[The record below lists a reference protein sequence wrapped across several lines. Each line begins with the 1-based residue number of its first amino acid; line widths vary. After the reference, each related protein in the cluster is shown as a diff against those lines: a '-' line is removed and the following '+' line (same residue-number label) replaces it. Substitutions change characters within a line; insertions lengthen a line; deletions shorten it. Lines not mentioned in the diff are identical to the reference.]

1 LREAFTHLL
10 VWSLSPVGTLLNG
23 AMLAVVLVA
32 AGAEW
37 DQPMLWVIV
46 AIFLGAAGYL
56 DLRAYLA
63 RRRHGLTAYQ
73 AGEAVM
79 DRIWGP
85 RGDEDAQPAED
96 ER

>member
-1 LREAFTHLL
+1 VREVVTRLL
-10 VWSLSPVGTLLNG
+10 VWSLSPVGTLLNA

-37 DQPMLWVIV
+37 DRPMLWVIV
-46 AIFLGAAGYL
+46 AIFVAASAYL
-56 DLRAYLA
+56 DLRAYVA
-63 RRRHGLTAYQ
+63 RKRHGLSAYQ

-85 RGDEDAQPAED
+85 RREPEEEA
-96 ER
+96 

>member
-1 LREAFTHLL
+1 MREAFTHLL
-10 VWSLSPVGTLLNG
+10 VWSLSPLGTLLNA

-37 DQPMLWVIV
+37 SHPMLWVIV
-46 AIFLGAAGYL
+46 AIFVAASAYL
-56 DLRAYLA
+56 DLRAYVA
-63 RRRHGLTAYQ
+63 RKRHGLTAYQ

-85 RGDEDAQPAED
+85 REPDPEEEEA
-96 ER
+96 